1 MKYRSEIDFAR
12 LEPRVTIL
20 GPTLLA
26 AWIGAACGLISWIDQ
41 LIMGVDYQMAVSD
54 MLPVVGFTWNV
65 FGGAIVL
72 ATMTA
77 AFQALR
83 RLGQIRRERRA

>member
-1 MKYRSEIDFAR
+1 MKYRSDINFAR
-12 LEPRVTIL
+12 LEPRITIL

-26 AWIGAACGLISWIDQ
+26 AWFGAGFGLIFWIDQ
-41 LIMGVDYQMAVSD
+41 LIMGVEYQQAVAD
-54 MLPVVGFTWNV
+54 IPPVVGFTWNV

-77 AFQALR
+77 VCQTLR
-83 RLGQIRRERRA
+83 RLDQIRRERRG